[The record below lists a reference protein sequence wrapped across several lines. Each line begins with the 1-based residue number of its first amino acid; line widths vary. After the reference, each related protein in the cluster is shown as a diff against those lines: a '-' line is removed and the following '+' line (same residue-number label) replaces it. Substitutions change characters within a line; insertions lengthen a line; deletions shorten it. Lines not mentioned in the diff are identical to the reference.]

1 MAAVTAHRIA
11 SRHHRLLMAVLLV
24 LSLLWQPW
32 VSTAHAVSMASG
44 TEVCTSTGPQL
55 FDANGKAID
64 AQPRSCLDCCGA
76 MSPPALQPT
85 AAPLVL
91 HPLSHAAPAEPL
103 TAQRLAAQW
112 LAPLSRGPPLAS

>member
-1 MAAVTAHRIA
+1 MAAVTAPRTA
-11 SRHHRLLMAVLLV
+11 SRHHRLLLAVLLV

-32 VSTAHAVSMASG
+32 VSTAHAVAMASG
-44 TEVCTSTGPQL
+44 TEVCTSTGPQV

-76 MSPPALQPT
+76 MSPPALLPT
-85 AAPLVL
+85 AAALAL

-112 LAPLSRGPPLAS
+112 LVPLSRGPPVLS